1 MRAAIRRGWVCP
13 MVPVIPRPSSRQ
25 IFGIWV
31 VFPDPVAPATITTW
45 FSRMAAAMSS
55 ARAETGSWAG

>member
-1 MRAAIRRGWVCP
+1 

-45 FSRMAAAMSS
+45 WSRIAAAMSS
-55 ARAETGSWAG
+55 ERAETGSCGG